1 MCVLGLPNVVWLA
14 VLVLSNETDSD
25 INLVGLIDLANWNLR
40 RISRTGNVA
49 PESAKVHNSSDSTT
63 HSCREEVVS
72 EMPNGNISKHEQ
84 PDLFEIISF
93 RSENFVQSKHKYAE
107 QYDTIMW

>member
-1 MCVLGLPNVVWLA
+1 MFLTCQRLA
-14 VLVLSNETDSD
+14 VLGLSNETDSD
-25 INLVGLIDLANWNLR
+25 LNLVGLIETANWNLR
-40 RISRTGNVA
+40 RISRTGNMA

-63 HSCREEVVS
+63 KSYPEEVVS
-72 EMPNGNISKHEQ
+72 EMPNGDIPKHEQ
-84 PDLFEIISF
+84 PDLFEIVSF